1 LNITHHFPVLL
12 VAIPIAGA
20 ALTPIVGKHRRQYC
34 FYWAALVISVCMA
47 ISAALVWQVYKHGPI
62 SYVVSSWQRWFG
74 IEIYFDHISAS
85 SVLIAALGL
94 LIIIFSK
101 FYIEKEIDERK
112 IPVYYALMILNLGG
126 MLGFVITGDLFN
138 MFVMMEILSLSGYAL
153 VAIGEAKI
161 AQLAAF
167 KYLVLGA
174 VSSLSILMAIGFL
187 YSITGSLNMHE
198 IALYLPQAT
207 KHIPVA
213 AVAFA
218 LLIMGF
224 SVKAAL
230 FPLHVWLPD
239 AHSIA
244 PSPVSALLSGLV
256 VKIGITGVIRTIF
269 IYRYFGGLIDIKPV
283 LNLISWLAVITIV
296 MGAFFALFQD
306 DIKMMLA
313 YSTVSNIG
321 YIFLGICLVQTNALI
336 GSIVHIFNHAII
348 KVLLFLC
355 AGAIIHQTGH
365 RKLSDLNGVAK
376 KMPVT
381 MACMSIGVMSIV
393 GIPPTNGFICKWL
406 IAEGAM
412 EAGRPLFAAALL
424 FGALFIFAY
433 YIRILNAAY
442 FREPREEY
450 AEMGEAPKTM
460 LIPIVILAVACLVF
474 GIGAYLPLAFIKP
487 AAQSL
492 LSSAIK

>member
-1 LNITHHFPVLL
+1 
-12 VAIPIAGA
+12 
-20 ALTPIVGKHRRQYC
+20 
-34 FYWAALVISVCMA
+34 
-47 ISAALVWQVYKHGPI
+47 
-62 SYVVSSWQRWFG
+62 
-74 IEIYFDHISAS
+74 
-85 SVLIAALGL
+85 
-94 LIIIFSK
+94 
-101 FYIEKEIDERK
+101 
-112 IPVYYALMILNLGG
+112 
-126 MLGFVITGDLFN
+126 
-138 MFVMMEILSLSGYAL
+138 
-153 VAIGEAKI
+153 
-161 AQLAAF
+161 
-167 KYLVLGA
+167 
-174 VSSLSILMAIGFL
+174 
-187 YSITGSLNMHE
+187 
-198 IALYLPQAT
+198 
-207 KHIPVA
+207 
-213 AVAFA
+213 VAFA